1 LAIIILMARPL
12 IATIEYNHDCIC
24 SDVPE
29 RYPDTSIRYLAEL
42 GERGKAISHFFSV
55 FGDDIPSFVRA
66 LRAHPTTFGIKIVRK
81 GAFGQE
87 IITITKKDAS
97 TKFALKQSGCAF
109 LSNPIYFGGIEK
121 AHLFAPSFDSLKVFL
136 DSLKNSYNVKVASK
150 HFLKED
156 ERVRPDSLIR
166 SGFMEFVSA
175 ADLLTKRQAEALRL
189 AGSLD
194 YYSIP
199 KRTSLEKIG
208 QKMGISEAA
217 AGELLRK
224 AERKLMPT
232 IARIIEIQN

>member
-1 LAIIILMARPL
+1 MARPL

-24 SDVPE
+24 SDIPE

-42 GERGKAISHFFSV
+42 GERGKAISHFFNISGPQMPR
-55 FGDDIPSFVRA
+55 FITS
-66 LRAHPTTFGIKIVRK
+66 LRAHPTTYDIRIVRK
-81 GAFGQE
+81 GKESSE
-87 IITITKKDAS
+87 IISTTKKDAS
-97 TKFALKQSGCAF
+97 TKFALKKSGCAF
-109 LSNPIYFGGIEK
+109 ISNPVYCGGIEK
-121 AHLFAPSFDSLKVFL
+121 AHLFAPSFDSLKSFL

-156 ERVRPDSLIR
+156 ERVRPDSLIK

-194 YYSIP
+194 YYDIP
-199 KRTSLEKIG
+199 KRTSLERIG
-208 QKMGISEAA
+208 QQMGISEAA